1 MKIPRSIFVR
11 RHRQRGS
18 AVVVYLA
25 LLAIM
30 VILAAA
36 NSNTLLHLHRELNL
50 LEHRQIK
57 RLNDSSTH
65 ATFPVESPTTLGQ
78 P

>member
-1 MKIPRSIFVR
+1 MKISNSIFAA
-11 RHRQRGS
+11 HYRQRGS

-30 VILAAA
+30 VILSAA
-36 NSNTLLHLHRELNL
+36 NSNTLLHLHREMNL
-50 LEHRQIK
+50 LDQRQIK
-57 RLNDSSTH
+57 RLNAS
-65 ATFPVESPTTLGQ
+65 ATNVTFTVESPTTTGQ

>member
-1 MKIPRSIFVR
+1 MKIFRPILLRQR
-11 RHRQRGS
+11 RQRGS

-25 LLAIM
+25 LLGIM

-36 NSNTLLHLHRELNL
+36 NSNTLLHLRRELNL
-50 LEHRQIK
+50 LDQRQIK
-57 RLNDSSTH
+57 RLNAS
-65 ATFPVESPTTLGQ
+65 ATNVTFTVESPTNVQ

>member
-1 MKIPRSIFVR
+1 MKISSSISAAR
-11 RHRQRGS
+11 RRQRGS
-18 AVVVYLA
+18 AVVVYLT

-50 LEHRQIK
+50 LDQRQIK
-57 RLNDSSTH
+57 RLNAS
-65 ATFPVESPTTLGQ
+65 ATNVIFTVESPTTGQ

>member
-1 MKIPRSIFVR
+1 MKISRPILIRH
-11 RHRQRGS
+11 HRQCGS

-25 LLAIM
+25 LLSIM
-30 VILAAA
+30 VILSAA

-50 LEHRQIK
+50 LDQRQIK
-57 RLNDSSTH
+57 RLNASATN
-65 ATFPVESPTTLGQ
+65 ATFTVESPTPTGQ

>member
-1 MKIPRSIFVR
+1 MNISRSILIR

-57 RLNDSSTH
+57 RLNASAAHVTP
-65 ATFPVESPTTLGQ
+65 TVESPATLGA

>member
-1 MKIPRSIFVR
+1 MKISRSILIR
-11 RHRQRGS
+11 RHHQRGS

-36 NSNTLLHLHRELNL
+36 NSNTLLYLHRELNL
-50 LEHRQIK
+50 LERRQIK
-57 RLNDSSTH
+57 RLNASSTNFIF
-65 ATFPVESPTTLGQ
+65 TVEFPTTTG
-78 P
+78 

>member
-1 MKIPRSIFVR
+1 MKISSSISAAR
-11 RHRQRGS
+11 RRQRGS
-18 AVVVYLA
+18 AVVVYLT

-57 RLNDSSTH
+57 RLNASSTNS
-65 ATFPVESPTTLGQ
+65 TGTVESPTTTGQ

>member
-1 MKIPRSIFVR
+1 MKISRAILIR
-11 RHRQRGS
+11 RHRQCGS
-18 AVVVYLA
+18 AVVVYLT

-36 NSNTLLHLHRELNL
+36 NTNTLLYLHRELNL
-50 LEHRQIK
+50 LDQRQIK
-57 RLNDSSTH
+57 RLNASV
-65 ATFPVESPTTLGQ
+65 ANVTFTVESPTTTGS